1 MKREELLVKGRQI
14 SEKQQVIARETDRLV
29 KSLVDLRISF
39 STIEG
44 AKEGESLVSIGG
56 GALLKADVKTS
67 RVLIPVGA
75 SYLLEFSPEDAKKEM
90 QKRIEVTE
98 QAVTKLTTEQER
110 LNSQLISLEMEFQ
123 KAQGKEDV

>member
-1 MKREELLVKGRQI
+1 MKREELLAKGRQV
-14 SEKQQVIARETDRLV
+14 SEKQQIIARETDRLV
-29 KSLVDLRISF
+29 KSLVDLRIAF

-67 RVLIPVGA
+67 MVLIPVGA

-98 QAVTKLTTEQER
+98 QAVTKLTTEQDK

-123 KAQGKEDV
+123 KAQGMEDV